1 MKPEKKQPV
10 TYRKT
15 MKQNPI
21 ELKGETK
28 PQLSWGTQHSSP
40 YSTLLS
46 LFEGRN
52 RLEISKD
59 VDELTTKQL
68 DLIHKATSKAKCP
81 ILFKCTQNTK
91 INNHFLGH
99 ETNLIK
105 LTRTEII

>member
-1 MKPEKKQPV
+1 MKPEKKQPI

-21 ELKGETK
+21 EELKGETK
-28 PQLSWGTQHSSP
+28 PQLQLGN
-40 YSTLLS
+40 STLLS
-46 LFEGRN
+46 LFKGTN
-52 RLEISKD
+52 GLEISKD
-59 VDELTTKQL
+59 VDGLTIKQL
-68 DLIHKATSKAKCP
+68 DPIHKAPSKAKCP

-105 LTRTEII
+105 LT